1 MSINKINMTKSN
13 SPLDIDEVVVPQ
25 KEEKIGANRGS
36 LLELIPLSLIVIG
49 FYMHNNDYE
58 AASQF
63 IIVGWSISA
72 FLYLVFSWYM
82 FSVQSYK
89 RYEVVLSVLSGI
101 CFVAGIFGLIFVF
114 ESWNGGSELLNFAL
128 VIGACLFVI
137 SFISFVLNISRSKAS
152 EFYRNLLARLLIF
165 CVIII
170 KMHPDLPF

>member
-1 MSINKINMTKSN
+1 MTKSN

-25 KEEKIGANRGS
+25 KDEKKGANRGS

-49 FYMHNNDYE
+49 FYMHNNGYS

-82 FSVQSYK
+82 FSVQTYK

-101 CFVAGIFGLIFVF
+101 TFVAGIFGLIFVF
-114 ESWNGGSELLNFAL
+114 ESWNGGSELLDFAL
-128 VIGACLFVI
+128 ILGVGLFVI
-137 SFISFVLNISRSKAS
+137 SFISFVLNLSRSKAS